1 MCSDDGAGRLPG
13 GGFRRHI
20 WRERRA
26 AGVRREGARAVCLAA
41 GGCKE
46 QNGKKKKKKKKDVNT
61 KLVVTANYS
70 KAGNVVNEGLES
82 SRLED
87 RQT

>member
-13 GGFRRHI
+13 GGFHHHI

-26 AGVRREGARAVCLAA
+26 AGVRREGARAVGLAA

-46 QNGKKKKKKKKDVNT
+46 QNGKKKKKKDVNT